1 MFLNERQPSDELRTL
16 CSLNSRSVLS
26 KEDYHYY
33 LNLEKGLEG
42 ELKLDKLLEEALAD
56 VMILRDLTFEINNT
70 IFQIDTLLIFQ
81 KCIYL
86 LDVKNNQGDFC
97 VEGEIWK
104 SPTGNEMK
112 NPLHQLSRCTSLFKH
127 LLQRLGFTSNINASL
142 VYVHPEF
149 TLYQAPRR
157 QDIVFPTQLN
167 RFIGRLKQESCNYR
181 QDHHRLAKQL
191 LSQRVLRHRHE
202 TDFDYEFNS
211 LKKGI
216 VCFDCGGFMSRYSL
230 YQLVCDKCN
239 KTDYNEIC
247 ALKNINEFEFLFPN
261 KKITLNNIYNWCGEV
276 LSIDVIRNVLRK
288 NYRLLSRGK
297 ASYYLEEKASDQK

>member
-42 ELKLDKLLEEALAD
+42 ELKLDKFLEEALAD

-104 SPTGNEMK
+104 SPSGNEMK
-112 NPLHQLSRCTSLFKH
+112 NPLHQLSQCTSL
-127 LLQRLGFTSNINASL
+127 S
-142 VYVHPEF
+142 
-149 TLYQAPRR
+149 
-157 QDIVFPTQLN
+157 
-167 RFIGRLKQESCNYR
+167 
-181 QDHHRLAKQL
+181 
-191 LSQRVLRHRHE
+191 
-202 TDFDYEFNS
+202 
-211 LKKGI
+211 
-216 VCFDCGGFMSRYSL
+216 
-230 YQLVCDKCN
+230 
-239 KTDYNEIC
+239 
-247 ALKNINEFEFLFPN
+247 
-261 KKITLNNIYNWCGEV
+261 
-276 LSIDVIRNVLRK
+276 
-288 NYRLLSRGK
+288 
-297 ASYYLEEKASDQK
+297 

>member
-16 CSLNSRSVLS
+16 RSLNSRSVLS

-42 ELKLDKLLEEALAD
+42 ELKLDKLLGEALAE

-86 LDVKNNQGDFC
+86 LDVKNNPADFY
-97 VEGEIWK
+97 VEREIWP
-104 SPTGNEMK
+104 SPTANYM
-112 NPLHQLSRCTSLFKH
+112 NNSLHQLSRCTSLFKH
-127 LLQRLGFTSNINASL
+127 LLQRLRFTSNISASL

-167 RFIGRLKQESCNYR
+167 RFIGRLKQEPCNYR

-191 LSQRVLRHRHE
+191 LSKEFLSIRLE
-202 TDFDYEFNS
+202 KAFDNS
-211 LKKGI
+211 LTYLKKGI
-216 VCFDCGGFMSRYSL
+216 VCFFFVGF
-230 YQLVCDKCN
+230 
-239 KTDYNEIC
+239 I
-247 ALKNINEFEFLFPN
+247 
-261 KKITLNNIYNWCGEV
+261 
-276 LSIDVIRNVLRK
+276 
-288 NYRLLSRGK
+288 
-297 ASYYLEEKASDQK
+297 